1 MLILVLILSVGKSGC
16 ANGWITSI
24 ERFDAPLALLLLN
37 NFILM
42 TISLSL
48 FLFDTQVVAV
58 LPLFILKVPDISL
71 HLKFADGRHWH
82 YSSMFEHTFTFLLK
96 IRTLSFIWRSYWR
109 LCRWRRDNFLRGNV
123 GSLTQ
128 LILIV

>member
-1 MLILVLILSVGKSGC
+1 MRIFSFGKFSSV
-16 ANGWITSI
+16 NGWITAI
-24 ERFDAPLALLLLN
+24 ERFDAPLALLLLD

-71 HLKFADGRHWH
+71 HLKFADCRHWH
-82 YSSMFEHTFTFLLK
+82 DSSMFEHTFTFLLK
-96 IRTLSFIWRSYWR
+96 IRTKS
-109 LCRWRRDNFLRGNV
+109 
-123 GSLTQ
+123 SLYRNY
-128 LILIV
+128 